1 MAGDRAQT
9 SGRIGET
16 PMEADFINWLRS
28 RVPGHPELKL
38 GIGDDA
44 AILQPAGPGGIVV
57 TSDMLMDGVDFV
69 LGSCQ
74 AADVGRKSL
83 AVNLSD
89 LAAMACR
96 PLAFL
101 VSVALPRSHAEELA
115 RELYSGILALAAEY
129 DIALAGG
136 DTNTWDGPLV
146 ISVTALGQCTERG
159 PLRRDGAQPGDAI
172 LVTGHLGGSILG
184 RHFSFA
190 PRVQESLALH
200 AHYALHAGMDI
211 SDGLSLDLH
220 RLAEASGCGAALDL
234 DTIPIHASA
243 GELSAQRAD
252 GVRPLE
258 HALADG
264 EDFELIL
271 TLAQSEADRLLRDQP
286 LSIPLTQVGR
296 MVLEPGLWQRS
307 STGPLTPLTPR
318 GYVHRAAD
326 R

>member
-1 MAGDRAQT
+1 
-9 SGRIGET
+9 
-16 PMEADFINWLRS
+16 MEADFIHWLRT
-28 RVPGHPELKL
+28 RVPGHPELVL

-44 AILQPAGPGGIVV
+44 AVLQPASSQGLVV

-74 AADVGRKSL
+74 ATDVGRKSL

-96 PLAFL
+96 PLAFV
-101 VSVALPRSHAEELA
+101 VSVALPRVRAAELV

-129 DIALAGG
+129 EIVLAGG

-146 ISVTALGQCTERG
+146 ISVTALGQCTARG

-172 LVTGHLGGSILG
+172 LVTGSLGGSILG
-184 RHFSFA
+184 RHFTFP
-190 PRVQESLALH
+190 PRVREALALH
-200 AHYALHAGMDI
+200 ADYELHAGMDI

-220 RLAEASGCGAALDL
+220 RLVEASGCGAALDL
-234 DTIPIHASA
+234 TTIP
-243 GELSAQRAD
+243 LSAAATQLAAQRND
-252 GVRPLE
+252 GVSPLE

-271 TLAQSEADRLLRDQP
+271 TLSQAEAERLVRDQP
-286 LSIPLTQVGR
+286 LSVPITRIGQV
-296 MVLEPGLWQRS
+296 VPEAGLWQRGP
-307 STGPLTPLTPR
+307 TGMLTPLTPQ
-318 GYVHRAAD
+318 GYVHRAAEPTD
-326 R
+326 TADGQGHS

>member
-1 MAGDRAQT
+1 
-9 SGRIGET
+9 
-16 PMEADFINWLRS
+16 MEADFINWLRT
-28 RVPGHPELKL
+28 RVPGHPELML

-57 TSDMLMDGVDFV
+57 TSDMLMDGIDFE
-69 LGSCQ
+69 L
-74 AADVGRKSL
+74 AACRATDVGRKSL

-96 PLAFL
+96 PLACI
-101 VSVALPRSHAEELA
+101 VSVALPRTNAAELA

-146 ISVTALGQCTERG
+146 ISVTALGQCSERG

-172 LVTGHLGGSILG
+172 LVTGQFGGSILG
-184 RHFSFA
+184 RHFTFS
-190 PRVQESLALH
+190 PRVPEALTLH
-200 AHYALHAGMDI
+200 ARYTLHAGMDV

-220 RLAEASGCGAALDL
+220 RLAEASGCGAALNL
-234 DTIPIHASA
+234 DAIPVSPSA
-243 GELSAQRAD
+243 VQLAAQRND
-252 GVRPLE
+252 GVTPLE

-271 TLAQSEADRLLRDQP
+271 TLSQSEAERLLRDQP
-286 LSIPLTQVGR
+286 LPIPLTRIGQ
-296 MVLEPGLWQRS
+296 MVAEPGLWQRNP
-307 STGPLTPLTPR
+307 TGLLTPLRPR
-318 GYVHRAAD
+318 GYVHRAEGPAPSD
-326 R
+326 LDQANS